1 MKKYEYQLIILDLKE
16 KFRKVDLDEMNNEL
30 NMLRRGGWELVEIL
44 EMNACG
50 FSQCVI
56 YSFKKEIK
64 LN

>member
-16 KFRKVDLDEMNNEL
+16 KFRTVDLDEMNNEL
-30 NMLRRGGWELVEIL
+30 NMLSQSGWELVEIL
-44 EMNACG
+44 EMNAYG
-50 FSQCVI
+50 FTHCVI